1 MSDAEGLPDGAYHAL
16 VTQALSALLAS
27 GDAGQRALVSEL
39 RDADAPDR
47 LARHIS
53 VLVGAAIGAM
63 RDGDR
68 AVDGAALIGRLID
81 VLAEFS
87 PSDVAGEQ
95 LAPPPRVLEGVR
107 TRRPDGEL
115 AALEL
120 PLTPLLDTTVL
131 TNRAAS
137 RRSSTSSLPRFRRRS
152 ASTW

>member
-1 MSDAEGLPDGAYHAL
+1 VSDAEGLPDGAYYAL

-27 GDAGQRALVSEL
+27 EEVGQRALVSEL

-53 VLVGAAIGAM
+53 VLLGAAIGAM

-68 AVDGAALIGRLID
+68 AVDGAALIERLID

-87 PSDVAGEQ
+87 SSAVVGEH

-107 TRRPDGEL
+107 TRRTDRLGERGQL
-115 AALEL
+115 GHRA
-120 PLTPLLDTTVL
+120 
-131 TNRAAS
+131 TNLVVHEARQGGAPTLS
-137 RRSSTSSLPRFRRRS
+137 GV
-152 ASTW
+152 